1 MKSLMLNIMA
11 VVAFV
16 LLCGCT
22 TVNWNLPQ
30 GFDPQHATAD
40 RLLIQVK
47 PAEETG
53 NHKVDPAIKK
63 RLYEFLHHKF
73 SSSARFVVLTG
84 LQGDLT
90 GTQNKFLQITP
101 FLAYQRE
108 KLEGGN
114 IYYCKVD
121 ILCQLL
127 DLETGAH
134 SNNGAD
140 DISCSGNSPIQIK
153 NPVFWD
159 GQEHFNVTTMDV
171 DTMYNET
178 FPQVWAELEKKIME
192 KFPVNARV
200 TSVESTRS
208 GTKVHINAGTSNGLR
223 SSDLFKVYAVKN
235 KMVTV
240 VAMAKGLVGANDSTL
255 TITKWNEDD
264 ATVRDIYIPQMMQN
278 RADDLYV
285 VAEPKKSQ

>member
-1 MKSLMLNIMA
+1 MKSLMLNMMA
-11 VVAFV
+11 AAALVF
-16 LLCGCT
+16 LCGCV
-22 TVNWNLPQ
+22 TVWDLPQ
-30 GFDPQHATAD
+30 GFDPQHSTD
-40 RLLIQVK
+40 RILIQIE
-47 PAEETG
+47 PAAPTG
-53 NHKVDPAIKK
+53 IQTVDPAIVKK
-63 RLYEFLHHKF
+63 LDTFLYDKF

-84 LQGDLT
+84 LQGDLA

-101 FLAYQRE
+101 ILTYHRRS
-108 KLEGGN
+108 GDSGN
-114 IYYCKVD
+114 IYYCQTS
-121 ILCQLL
+121 ISCRLL

-140 DISCSGNSPIQIK
+140 DIQISKNCPKPI
-153 NPVFWD
+153 PVPIVY
-159 GQEHFNVTTMDV
+159 GQEHFNLTGMDV
-171 DTMYNET
+171 DTMFNES
-178 FPQVWAELEKKIME
+178 FYLVWAELEKKIAE

-200 TSVESTRS
+200 MTVQSTRS
-208 GTKVHINAGTSNGLR
+208 GTKLTISAGTSNGLR

-240 VAMAKGLVGANDSTL
+240 VAMAKGLVGKDDSTL

-264 ATVRDIYIPQMMQN
+264 ATVRDIYMPQMMQN